1 MTSGAKKEHL
11 PDFPPTLRHLNAK
24 NALRRLAEG
33 ADAINF
39 EGGRGNVLK
48 ATAKYCIL
56 HIKRDA
62 DFPCAARTEE

>member
-1 MTSGAKKEHL
+1 MTSGAKKGHL

-39 EGGRGNVLK
+39 EGGQGQRLESDGK
-48 ATAKYCIL
+48 IL
-56 HIKRDA
+56 YSTYKKRS
-62 DFPCAARTEE
+62 

>member
-48 ATAKYCIL
+48 YCIL
-56 HIKRDA
+56 HIKREA
-62 DFPCAARTEE
+62 DFLCAARTEE